1 MLAGQ
6 YALRHLNIER
16 AFSRCQPAVGIDFRD
31 TQGELPGAAVQCG
44 LEIEQHLRMMVFAAS
59 RTERAAVASRT
70 LPPLRAEQRLEEVAE
85 GRVAPARTTEFEA
98 GIPVR
103 RRAKILARRMPLSQ
117 LIVGGALLG
126 TLENLIGFA
135 DVLEACFGVL
145 FLADVRM
152 IFASEL
158 AIGLLDLRLG
168 GIARHTHDLVVVL
181 VLHRT
186 RKPSNGEAG
195 KDTMR
200 RARRIN
206 NPV

>member
-6 YALRHLNIER
+6 DSLGDLHIQHTLLGYQA
-16 AFSRCQPAVGIDFRD
+16 AVRIDFRHA
-31 TQGELPGAAVQCG
+31 QGELARAAAQSGV
-44 LEIEQHLRMMVFAAS
+44 EIEQHLGVMVFAAS
-59 RTERAAVASRT
+59 GVECAAPVAGSR
-70 LPPLRAEQRLEEVAE
+70 PSLRAEQRLEEVAV
-85 GRVAPARTTEFEA
+85 GGVARARA
-98 GIPVR
+98 GKLKPRAPIR
-103 RRAKILARRMPLSQ
+103 RWPEILTRMPLAE
-117 LIVGGALLG
+117 LIVGGALVG
-126 TLENLIGFA
+126 TLEHFVRFA
-135 DVLEACFGVL
+135 DLLEARFGVL

-158 AIGLLDLRLG
+158 AVGLLDLRLR
-168 GIARHTHDLVVVL
+168 GIARHAHDLVVVL